1 MTLNLRLGGAG
12 RVASGSGSADLRCRG
27 RGRRG
32 GCKILPGIQKSTRYP
47 ELSLSFALAG
57 MLSSS
62 ALRLLTASLS
72 ISQKPS
78 PGITIRQYPPPALS
92 SAEATTA
99 STAIRTVRQVS
110 ELSAGDF
117 QHPDDKR
124 ASDALSLLAPI
135 EWAIRAGFSA
145 LVEDAV
151 FMDNIATGVLVGP
164 KQLPELHAMLIE
176 ACKLLGLK
184 TVPDL
189 YIRQS
194 PYPNAYTLA
203 IQGRRPFVVATT
215 ALLDL
220 LEPLEIQAVLAH
232 ELGHLKC
239 EHSLAIAMAN
249 LVLSPLANLS
259 PIASAALQSN
269 LLQWQRAAELSCDR
283 AALLVVQDTRAVQG
297 VTMKLCGGSA
307 TYAQRMD
314 VDAFVQQAT
323 AYDEVAEGSR
333 LGRMVRQSQQRDA
346 THPLPI
352 YRVRE
357 LQKYAESKEYAA
369 LLARGTPTEVDSR
382 PMRQR

>member
-1 MTLNLRLGGAG
+1 MR
-12 RVASGSGSADLRCRG
+12 
-27 RGRRG
+27 
-32 GCKILPGIQKSTRYP
+32 
-47 ELSLSFALAG
+47 
-57 MLSSS
+57 SSS
-62 ALRLLTASLS
+62 ALRLLAASLS
-72 ISQKPS
+72 ISQDPS
-78 PGITIRQYPPPALS
+78 LGITIRRYPAPVMSTA
-92 SAEATTA
+92 AATTA
-99 STAIRTVRQVS
+99 STTTRTVRQVS

-176 ACKLLGLK
+176 SCKLLGLK

-369 LLARGTPTEVDSR
+369 LLARGTPTAVDSR
-382 PMRQR
+382 PMRQL

>member
-1 MTLNLRLGGAG
+1 MR
-12 RVASGSGSADLRCRG
+12 S
-27 RGRRG
+27 
-32 GCKILPGIQKSTRYP
+32 
-47 ELSLSFALAG
+47 
-57 MLSSS
+57 SSS
-62 ALRLLTASLS
+62 AMRLLTASLS
-72 ISQKPS
+72 ISQDPS
-78 PGITIRQYPPPALS
+78 PGITIRQYPPPVM
-92 SAEATTA
+92 SAAVATTA
-99 STAIRTVRQVS
+99 STTTRTVRQVS

-382 PMRQR
+382 PMRQL

>member
-1 MTLNLRLGGAG
+1 MIMR
-12 RVASGSGSADLRCRG
+12 
-27 RGRRG
+27 
-32 GCKILPGIQKSTRYP
+32 
-47 ELSLSFALAG
+47 
-57 MLSSS
+57 SSS
-62 ALRLLTASLS
+62 ALRLLAASLS
-72 ISQKPS
+72 ISQDPS
-78 PGITIRQYPPPALS
+78 LGITIRQYPAPVM
-92 SAEATTA
+92 SAAAATTA
-99 STAIRTVRQVS
+99 STTTRTVRQVS

-176 ACKLLGLK
+176 SCKLLGLK

-297 VTMKLCGGSA
+297 VTMKLCGGGA

-369 LLARGTPTEVDSR
+369 LLARGTPTAVDSR
-382 PMRQR
+382 PMRQL

>member
-1 MTLNLRLGGAG
+1 MR
-12 RVASGSGSADLRCRG
+12 
-27 RGRRG
+27 
-32 GCKILPGIQKSTRYP
+32 
-47 ELSLSFALAG
+47 
-57 MLSSS
+57 SSS
-62 ALRLLTASLS
+62 ALRLLAASLS
-72 ISQKPS
+72 ISQDPS
-78 PGITIRQYPPPALS
+78 LGITIRRYPAPVMSTA
-92 SAEATTA
+92 AATTA
-99 STAIRTVRQVS
+99 STTTRTVRQVS

-176 ACKLLGLK
+176 SCKLLGLK

-220 LEPLEIQAVLAH
+220 LEPLEIQAVHAH

-369 LLARGTPTEVDSR
+369 LLARGTPTAVDSR
-382 PMRQR
+382 PMRQL

>member
-1 MTLNLRLGGAG
+1 MIMR
-12 RVASGSGSADLRCRG
+12 
-27 RGRRG
+27 
-32 GCKILPGIQKSTRYP
+32 
-47 ELSLSFALAG
+47 
-57 MLSSS
+57 SSS
-62 ALRLLTASLS
+62 ALRLLAASLS
-72 ISQKPS
+72 ISQDPS
-78 PGITIRQYPPPALS
+78 LGITIRRYPAPVMSTA
-92 SAEATTA
+92 AATTA
-99 STAIRTVRQVS
+99 STTTRTVRQVS

-176 ACKLLGLK
+176 SCKLLGLK

-239 EHSLAIAMAN
+239 EHSLAIAIAN

-369 LLARGTPTEVDSR
+369 LLARGTPTAVDSR
-382 PMRQR
+382 PMRQL

>member
-1 MTLNLRLGGAG
+1 
-12 RVASGSGSADLRCRG
+12 
-27 RGRRG
+27 
-32 GCKILPGIQKSTRYP
+32 
-47 ELSLSFALAG
+47 
-57 MLSSS
+57 
-62 ALRLLTASLS
+62 
-72 ISQKPS
+72 
-78 PGITIRQYPPPALS
+78 
-92 SAEATTA
+92 
-99 STAIRTVRQVS
+99 
-110 ELSAGDF
+110 
-117 QHPDDKR
+117 
-124 ASDALSLLAPI
+124 
-135 EWAIRAGFSA
+135 
-145 LVEDAV
+145 
-151 FMDNIATGVLVGP
+151 MDNVLVGP

-176 ACKLLGLK
+176 SCKLLGLK

-369 LLARGTPTEVDSR
+369 LLARGTPTAVDSR
-382 PMRQR
+382 PMRQL

>member
-1 MTLNLRLGGAG
+1 MIMR
-12 RVASGSGSADLRCRG
+12 
-27 RGRRG
+27 
-32 GCKILPGIQKSTRYP
+32 
-47 ELSLSFALAG
+47 
-57 MLSSS
+57 SSS
-62 ALRLLTASLS
+62 ALRLLAASLS
-72 ISQKPS
+72 ISQDPS
-78 PGITIRQYPPPALS
+78 LGITIRRYPAPVMSTA
-92 SAEATTA
+92 AATTA
-99 STAIRTVRQVS
+99 STTTRTVRQVS

-176 ACKLLGLK
+176 SCKLLGLK

-333 LGRMVRQSQQRDA
+333 LGRMVRQSQQCDA

-369 LLARGTPTEVDSR
+369 LLARGTPTAVDSR
-382 PMRQR
+382 PMRQL

>member
-1 MTLNLRLGGAG
+1 MIMR
-12 RVASGSGSADLRCRG
+12 
-27 RGRRG
+27 
-32 GCKILPGIQKSTRYP
+32 
-47 ELSLSFALAG
+47 
-57 MLSSS
+57 SSS
-62 ALRLLTASLS
+62 ALRLLAASLS
-72 ISQKPS
+72 ISQDPS
-78 PGITIRQYPPPALS
+78 LGITIRRYPAPVMSTA
-92 SAEATTA
+92 AATTA
-99 STAIRTVRQVS
+99 STTTRTVRQVS

-382 PMRQR
+382 PMRQL

>member
-1 MTLNLRLGGAG
+1 MIMR
-12 RVASGSGSADLRCRG
+12 
-27 RGRRG
+27 
-32 GCKILPGIQKSTRYP
+32 
-47 ELSLSFALAG
+47 
-57 MLSSS
+57 SSS
-62 ALRLLTASLS
+62 ALRLLAASLS
-72 ISQKPS
+72 ISQDPS
-78 PGITIRQYPPPALS
+78 LGITIRRYPAPVMSTA
-92 SAEATTA
+92 AATTA
-99 STAIRTVRQVS
+99 STTTRTVRQVS

-176 ACKLLGLK
+176 SCKLLGLK

-369 LLARGTPTEVDSR
+369 LLARGTPTAVDSR
-382 PMRQR
+382 PMRQL